1 MKIEITVSMY
11 DIKRVAK
18 SYYYNSLISVFKEYG
33 NGLTATR
40 KNVIKLAGLEFGVDL
55 PKFLEHMNDCD
66 LYSVSKYICDNTALY
81 ICKTYE
87 IDIAD
92 LFYNTKDHAFLLT
105 PKKWKTWANVQYK
118 AFEYA
123 LKMLPIE

>member
-18 SYYYNSLISVFKEYG
+18 SYYYNSLMSVLKE

-40 KNVIKLAGLEFGVDL
+40 KNVIKLTGLQFGVDL
-55 PKFLEHMNDCD
+55 PEFLEHMNDCN

-81 ICKTYE
+81 TCKTYE

>member
-1 MKIEITVSMY
+1 MKIEIAISMY

-18 SYYYNSLISVFKEYG
+18 SYYYNSLISVLKE

-40 KNVIKLAGLEFGVDL
+40 KNVIKLTGLKFGVDL
-55 PKFLEHMNDCD
+55 PIFLKDMSDLD
-66 LYSVSKYICDNTALY
+66 LYLISKNICDNTALF

-92 LFYNTKDHAFLLT
+92 LFYNTKDHAFLFT

>member
-1 MKIEITVSMY
+1 MKIEIAVSMY

-18 SYYYNSLISVFKEYG
+18 SYYYNSLISVLKE

-40 KNVIKLAGLEFGVDL
+40 KNVIKLTSLQFGVDL
-55 PKFLEHMNDCD
+55 PIFLKDMGDLD
-66 LYSVSKYICDNTALY
+66 LYLISKNICDNTALF

>member
-18 SYYYNSLISVFKEYG
+18 SYYYNSLISVLKE

-40 KNVIKLAGLEFGVDL
+40 QNVIKLAGLEFGVDL
-55 PKFLEHMNDCD
+55 PKFLEHMKDCD
-66 LYSVSKYICDNTALY
+66 LYSIAKYICDNTALY

-92 LFYNTKDHAFLLT
+92 LFYNTKYHAFLLT
-105 PKKWKTWANVQYK
+105 PKKWKTWGNVQYK

>member
-1 MKIEITVSMY
+1 MKIEIAVSMY

-18 SYYYNSLISVFKEYG
+18 SYYYNSLISVLKE

-40 KNVIKLAGLEFGVDL
+40 KNVIKLTGLQFGVDL
-55 PKFLEHMNDCD
+55 PIFLKDMGDLD
-66 LYSVSKYICDNTALY
+66 LYLISKNICDNTALF

-92 LFYNTKDHAFLLT
+92 LFYNTKDHAFLFT

>member
-1 MKIEITVSMY
+1 MKIKIAVSMY

-18 SYYYNSLISVFKEYG
+18 SYYYNSLISVLKE

-40 KNVIKLAGLEFGVDL
+40 KNVIKLTGLQFGFELPIFLKDMGDL
-55 PKFLEHMNDCD
+55 D
-66 LYSVSKYICDNTALY
+66 LYLISKNICDNTALF

-87 IDIAD
+87 IDIAN
-92 LFYNTKDHAFLLT
+92 LFYNTNDHAFLFT

>member
-1 MKIEITVSMY
+1 MKIEIAVSMY

-18 SYYYNSLISVFKEYG
+18 SYYYNSLISVLKE

-40 KNVIKLAGLEFGVDL
+40 KNVIKLTGLKFGVDL
-55 PKFLEHMNDCD
+55 PIFLKDMGDLD
-66 LYSVSKYICDNTALY
+66 LYLISKNICDNTALY

-92 LFYNTKDHAFLLT
+92 LFYNTKYHAFLLT